1 MLGLSRLAGTE
12 QIKEQFR
19 KLAFKYHPD
28 MGSTLKELEQER
40 EKSEKFI
47 AIKEAYEVLQN
58 PESKRLYDAFIG
70 NTKQEAQ

>member
-1 MLGLSRLAGTE
+1 MLGLSRLASTE
-12 QIKEQFR
+12 QVKEQFR
-19 KLAFKYHPD
+19 KLAFRYHPD

-58 PESKRLYDAFIG
+58 PESKRLYDTFIG
-70 NTKQEAQ
+70 NTKQ

>member
-1 MLGLSRLAGTE
+1 
-12 QIKEQFR
+12 
-19 KLAFKYHPD
+19 

-47 AIKEAYEVLQN
+47 VIKEAYEVLQN

-70 NTKQEAQ
+70 NIKQ

>member
-1 MLGLSRLAGTE
+1 MLGLSRLASTE
-12 QIKEQFR
+12 QVKEQFR
-19 KLAFKYHPD
+19 KLAFRYHPD

-47 AIKEAYEVLQN
+47 VIKEAYEVLQN

-70 NTKQEAQ
+70 NIKQ

>member
-1 MLGLSRLAGTE
+1 
-12 QIKEQFR
+12 
-19 KLAFKYHPD
+19 

-70 NTKQEAQ
+70 NIKQ